1 MELKI
6 YYSENLETD
15 VTTTLNLHNALEL
28 NKNQYSRSRKV
39 WLSDIY
45 GFKDEIRQPKDGI
58 DYSTYMSSKNV
69 GRGNFAEDYEITIE
83 LAKLITLNSRSIVKQ
98 RYAQWLLELEIDKR
112 N

>member
-45 GFKDEIRQPKDGI
+45 GFKD
-58 DYSTYMSSKNV
+58 
-69 GRGNFAEDYEITIE
+69 
-83 LAKLITLNSRSIVKQ
+83 
-98 RYAQWLLELEIDKR
+98 
-112 N
+112 